1 MIRKEIS
8 IFLLLS
14 LFSMFCVNGSRNSST
29 NLADQITFA
38 PLIEGTGPEQLLEN
52 HKLLFET
59 QDDFKSFELN
69 FSSFLGGSATDWIEN
84 TLIDPSGNILLSGW
98 TSSSD
103 LPTINAFDDSHG
115 GGFWDS
121 FLTMISSNMQLVF
134 STFFGG
140 SEDDRIETM
149 LIDPSGNIFISGT
162 TESADFPTLNAFD
175 DSYGGEKDVFLA
187 KFSSDGQLLFSS
199 YFGGTDQDD
208 IKNMVIDPFGN
219 VLLTGSTDS
228 DDLPSL
234 NAFDDSYGGE
244 KDGFISKFS
253 SDGNLLFSSY
263 LGGSNKDEIKNIA
276 IDPYWNILLCGTTK
290 SADFPVIK
298 GFDKNSNGE
307 KIWDGFLTKISQDGQ
322 VLFSS
327 YFGGSEYD
335 EIKNIAIDPLGNV
348 LITGSTDSADF
359 PILNAFDDSY
369 GGGRDSFIAKFS
381 SDGILLFSSYL
392 GGRDIDDIK
401 NMLLD
406 SSGYI
411 FLSGSTNSAN
421 FPTEKAFDDTFGGD
435 CKTLFESEGF
445 LVKFSPSG
453 QLLFSTFIGGFACDS
468 VSDMVLNSDGQI
480 LITGIT
486 ESTDFPTINGFNDV
500 LRGNSDGFLIQLNS
514 NGQLLASTYF
524 GGSIRDKVENVIVDL
539 DGNIILSGFTDSA
552 DFPTLNAFDTT
563 FEDYIYS
570 GEFEGYVAKI
580 NLIIKDNDWD
590 EMNDIWEEFY
600 GLNVS
605 VDDTEAD
612 FDNDGISNK
621 YEYLNNLLPN
631 VNDAEE
637 DKDFDGLSN
646 IQEYIL
652 GSSANRIDSDYDG
665 IPDNYELIFGLNL
678 TYDDSYQDKDFDKMP
693 NLWEYLIGLN
703 PSNGQDAMWDL
714 DNDSLTN
721 YFEFSIKTS
730 PILFD
735 TDGDKI
741 DDGYEVKNGFN
752 PLVPEGHLDFDGD
765 WVINLHEYQAGTDP
779 FNILSFP
786 FLSFNV
792 FYGIIIGLTIFGFA
806 FIAAWISYYF
816 IKLKKRV
823 KAPSLIITF
832 LIWIGNFDSYNEF
845 QLAKLKGASSLKEYQ
860 LVLKYNTPNYEIARE
875 MDEGLFIDYDQYL
888 QAKSVGASTL
898 EEYQLVIRYRAPDYE
913 TAYSSELGGFPSYK
927 IYELAKKKGIVT
939 FEDFLNDN

>member
-1 MIRKEIS
+1 
-8 IFLLLS
+8 
-14 LFSMFCVNGSRNSST
+14 
-29 NLADQITFA
+29 
-38 PLIEGTGPEQLLEN
+38 
-52 HKLLFET
+52 
-59 QDDFKSFELN
+59 
-69 FSSFLGGSATDWIEN
+69 
-84 TLIDPSGNILLSGW
+84 
-98 TSSSD
+98 
-103 LPTINAFDDSHG
+103 
-115 GGFWDS
+115 
-121 FLTMISSNMQLVF
+121 
-134 STFFGG
+134 
-140 SEDDRIETM
+140 
-149 LIDPSGNIFISGT
+149 
-162 TESADFPTLNAFD
+162 
-175 DSYGGEKDVFLA
+175 
-187 KFSSDGQLLFSS
+187 
-199 YFGGTDQDD
+199 
-208 IKNMVIDPFGN
+208 
-219 VLLTGSTDS
+219 
-228 DDLPSL
+228 
-234 NAFDDSYGGE
+234 
-244 KDGFISKFS
+244 
-253 SDGNLLFSSY
+253 
-263 LGGSNKDEIKNIA
+263 
-276 IDPYWNILLCGTTK
+276 
-290 SADFPVIK
+290 
-298 GFDKNSNGE
+298 
-307 KIWDGFLTKISQDGQ
+307 
-322 VLFSS
+322 
-327 YFGGSEYD
+327 
-335 EIKNIAIDPLGNV
+335 
-348 LITGSTDSADF
+348 
-359 PILNAFDDSY
+359 
-369 GGGRDSFIAKFS
+369 
-381 SDGILLFSSYL
+381 
-392 GGRDIDDIK
+392 
-401 NMLLD
+401 MLLD

-806 FIAAWISYYF
+806 FIAAWISYHF

-860 LVLKYNTPNYEIARE
+860 LVLKYNTPNYEIARK